1 MENSIEG
8 IEIIAKHK
16 KTQPRNHH
24 NLQNS
29 SNNNLF
35 IFFRKRIITHLEE
48 GAKDDESWKKKGS
61 WDDFVERMSLR
72 FEFERKEKTEKRVT
86 HVFVQK
92 KYHCLHNIVFLGS

>member
-48 GAKDDESWKKKGS
+48 GAKDDES
-61 WDDFVERMSLR
+61 
-72 FEFERKEKTEKRVT
+72 
-86 HVFVQK
+86 
-92 KYHCLHNIVFLGS
+92 

>member
-16 KTQPRNHH
+16 KLNLWNHH

-35 IFFRKRIITHLEE
+35 IFFRKRVITQLEE
-48 GAKDDESWKKKGS
+48 GKKDDE
-61 WDDFVERMSLR
+61 
-72 FEFERKEKTEKRVT
+72 T
-86 HVFVQK
+86 
-92 KYHCLHNIVFLGS
+92 